1 MLETFCEADEL
12 DIFNAVF
19 SGDEEVGINDL
30 AAARIRAAEKKAQI
44 RIHRRRRT
52 PSPAVVK
59 EAADAAAKRSLAKE
73 LSGSVRKFF
82 AREEIPA
89 VLSSIQDTARI
100 NMDAVSGKPLV
111 PAWSVFAD
119 GSRVE
124 RRRGKAEIRFAL
136 REHFDNMVADAEEL
150 NSCFDDDEYDEYFDL
165 HEDEILASPD
175 GYPDEGPC
183 EFYESGRYV
192 GF

>member
-19 SGDEEVGINDL
+19 PGDEEVGINDL

-44 RIHRRRRT
+44 RIRRSRMT
-52 PSPAVVK
+52 LPPAVAK
-59 EAADAAAKRSLAKE
+59 EAADAAARKDLAKALSQSIRE
-73 LSGSVRKFF
+73 LY

-89 VLSSIQDTARI
+89 ILNSIQDAARI
-100 NMDAVSGKPLV
+100 NVGTVSGRPV
-111 PAWSVFAD
+111 PASVVFAD

-124 RRRGKAEIRFAL
+124 RRRGKAEIRSAL

-150 NSCFDDDEYDEYFDL
+150 NSCFDDDYYDEYFDL

>member
-19 SGDEEVGINDL
+19 PGDEEVGINDL

-44 RIHRRRRT
+44 RIRRSRMA
-52 PSPAVVK
+52 PPPAVAK
-59 EAADAAAKRSLAKE
+59 EAADAAARKDLAKALSQSIRE
-73 LSGSVRKFF
+73 LY

-89 VLSSIQDTARI
+89 ILNSVQDAARI
-100 NMDAVSGKPLV
+100 NVGTVSGRPV
-111 PAWSVFAD
+111 PASAVFAD

-124 RRRGKAEIRFAL
+124 RRRGKAEIRSAL

-150 NSCFDDDEYDEYFDL
+150 NSCFDDDYYDEYFDL